1 MPLFKNRI
9 HNTEPLMYIR
19 IPINTHSPNRFFS
32 IISLYYASLRI
43 FNVIHHRSSQRLY
56 WYVLAYVSVT
66 LMFYYFWHT
75 SFIKNNTRFSK
86 CFSFHQHISQRFFID
101 RRSTRNI
108 YIAIESFYICYFIKK
123 MNMLWLRRFIKQRFN
138 LPIIN
143 RICFC
148 ISSYIL
154 YLLAE
159 LI

>member
-56 WYVLAYVSVT
+56 WYVLAYVSVI

-108 YIAIESFYICYFIKK
+108 YIAIESFYISLIPQHFD
-123 MNMLWLRRFIKQRFN
+123 LTLF
-138 LPIIN
+138 
-143 RICFC
+143 
-148 ISSYIL
+148 ISSWATKSCSGFCHVRFFTYFSV
-154 YLLAE
+154 ANQNKRKS
-159 LI
+159 

>member
-56 WYVLAYVSVT
+56 WYVLAYVSVI

-148 ISSYIL
+148 ISSSL
-154 YLLAE
+154 VGTLN
-159 LI
+159 